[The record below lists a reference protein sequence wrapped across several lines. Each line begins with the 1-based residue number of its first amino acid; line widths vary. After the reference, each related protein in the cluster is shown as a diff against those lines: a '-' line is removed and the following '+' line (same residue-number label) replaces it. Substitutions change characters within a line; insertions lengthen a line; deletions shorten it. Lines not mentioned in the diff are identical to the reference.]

1 MSKNK
6 GNKINDK
13 SKKFKMLFIIFLC
26 ISIVM
31 VIFSSMGFLNWLT
44 IFPITV
50 DAKRRRL
57 EKKINKKIKELV
69 KDIEITKEDITDKN
83 KIATFSTNP
92 NAIAIITD
100 TDKKTKILR
109 LTVINGLLNSTIL
122 NKDADKF
129 NNRMEKIEKLIDND
143 EKLDDYVDLFE
154 NDEFYIK
161 NMMKVK

>member
-1 MSKNK
+1 MSKSR

-31 VIFSSMGFLNWLT
+31 VILSSLGFLNWLT

-57 EKKINKKIKELV
+57 QKKIQNKIKDLV
-69 KDIEITKEDITDKN
+69 KDIEISKDDIKSKKTIVECITDN
-83 KIATFSTNP
+83 
-92 NAIAIITD
+92 
-100 TDKKTKILR
+100 DKREKVQR
-109 LTVINGLLNSTIL
+109 LQHLSSIL
-122 NKDADKF
+122 NEIIL
-129 NNRMEKIEKLIDND
+129 NNGDDNFSNLLKKVEELIDND
-143 EKLDDYVDLFE
+143 EDINNAMK
-154 NDEFYIK
+154 NRNSAFYIK